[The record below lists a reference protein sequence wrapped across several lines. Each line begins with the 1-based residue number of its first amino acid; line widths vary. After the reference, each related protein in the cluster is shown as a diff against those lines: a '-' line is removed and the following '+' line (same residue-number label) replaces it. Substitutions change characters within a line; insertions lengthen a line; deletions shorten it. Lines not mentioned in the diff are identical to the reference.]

1 MFGSFIYSLKLS
13 VRRAGFGLGGALLM
27 LIGLGFLTVA
37 AWIALAEARDTQ
49 FAAMVLGFGY
59 IGLGALVAALGSRRP
74 RYVAPA
80 PGPFGLSTGGLGAAF
95 AQGFGAGAATRT
107 AMRR

>member
-80 PGPFGLSTGGLGAAF
+80 PGPFGLSTGGLGAAL

-107 AMRR
+107 VMRR

>member
-27 LIGLGFLTVA
+27 LIGLGF
-37 AWIALAEARDTQ
+37 
-49 FAAMVLGFGY
+49 
-59 IGLGALVAALGSRRP
+59 GALVAALGSRRP